1 MEAVTDQLFA
11 SVNAILRGYARYG
24 IQKRT
29 YPGIIEKQNHFVEGL
44 VYQEVDAISLQRLDD
59 FEAVEYFR
67 KEVTVNLNDGSQVAA
82 YTYVIPKECSD
93 ILTKEDWDL
102 ERFKKMYL
110 KPYLKHVI

>member
-1 MEAVTDQLFA
+1 MEAVTDQLFD
-11 SVNAILRGYARYG
+11 SVNATLRGYARYG
-24 IQKRT
+24 IQKRS
-29 YPGIIEKQNHFVEGL
+29 YPGIIKKQNHFVEGL

-67 KEVTVNLNDGSQVAA
+67 KEVTANLNDGSQVAA
-82 YTYVIPKECSD
+82 YTYVIPKERSD